1 MSNSEMESTKFARLN
16 DSNYVSWSLRMEA
29 ELVRK
34 DLWGWVSGEW
44 GMPEVIQ
51 EAAARDDGTPAVTKA
66 HVKENT
72 KERALAKKKWAEARA
87 EIILR
92 VEDSQLS
99 HVTYT
104 DPAEIWNQLKLVH
117 RARGFATRI
126 SIKRK
131 FFTAR
136 KKPNEPMSAWIS
148 RIRGIANHLN
158 EIGAKVDNEE
168 VILALTMGLPEH
180 YNNLIITLDSSTQLE
195 IDTVITR
202 LLNEEIRQEAIP
214 GDGSGSQGSQPRE
227 VALAATTRDRS
238 AKSHITCFRCGR
250 KGHYRS
256 ECPRSADE
264 RSDGKS
270 DSGRKNKYDEAAV
283 LAIGPDDSIED
294 IW

>member
-1 MSNSEMESTKFARLN
+1 MEFTKFARLN

-34 DLWGWVSGEW
+34 DLWEWVSGEC

-51 EAAARDDGTPAVTKA
+51 EAPAGDDGTPAVTKTN
-66 HVKENT
+66 VKKNVE
-72 KERALAKKKWAEARA
+72 ERALAKKKWAEARA
-87 EIILR
+87 ELILR

-99 HVTYT
+99 HVTSAN
-104 DPAEIWNQLKLVH
+104 PAEIWSQLKLVH

-136 KKPNEPMSAWIS
+136 KKPDESMSAWIS

-158 EIGAKVDNEE
+158 EIGAKVKDEE
-168 VILALTMGLPEH
+168 VILALTMCLPDH

-195 IDTVITR
+195 INTVITR
-202 LLNEEIRQEAIP
+202 LLNEEIRQEASP
-214 GDGSGSQGSQPRE
+214 GDGSRSQGSQPRE
-227 VALAATTRDRS
+227 VAFVATTRDRS

-256 ECPRSADE
+256 ECPRSAE
-264 RSDGKS
+264 GSDGKS
-270 DSGRKNKYDEAAV
+270 EGRKKSHKCDEEAG
-283 LAIGPDDSIED
+283 LAIGPNDDDCD

>member
-1 MSNSEMESTKFARLN
+1 MESTKFARLN

-29 ELVRK
+29 ELIRK
-34 DLWGWVSGEW
+34 DLWEWVSGELE
-44 GMPEVIQ
+44 MPEAIY
-51 EAAARDDGTPAVTKA
+51 EAPAEDGVPAVTKTQ
-66 HVKENT
+66 VKENA

-99 HVTYT
+99 HVTSAS
-104 DPAEIWNQLKLVH
+104 PAEIWNQLKLVH

-136 KKPNEPMSAWIS
+136 KKANEPMSAWIS

-168 VILALTMGLPEH
+168 IILALTMGLPDH
-180 YNNLIITLDSSTQLE
+180 YNNLIISLDSSTQLE

-202 LLNEEIRQEAIP
+202 LLNEEIRQEALP
-214 GDGSGSQGSQPRE
+214 GDGPRYQGSQPRPGE
-227 VALAATTRDRS
+227 IALAAATRDRS
-238 AKSHITCFRCGR
+238 AKSHITCFRCGE

-256 ECPRSADE
+256 ECPRANNGKG
-264 RSDGKS
+264 SDGKS
-270 DSGRKNKYDEAAV
+270 DGGKKCNNCDEAATMAV
-283 LAIGPDDSIED
+283 LDDCEEC
-294 IW
+294 W

>member
-1 MSNSEMESTKFARLN
+1 MKFARLN

-34 DLWGWVSGEW
+34 DLWGWVSGEL

-51 EAAARDDGTPAVTKA
+51 EAPAAEDGTPAVTKTQ
-66 HVKENT
+66 VKENA
-72 KERALAKKKWAEARA
+72 KERALAKKKWAEGRA

-99 HVTYT
+99 HVTSA
-104 DPAEIWNQLKLVH
+104 DPAEIWDQLKLVH

-136 KKPNEPMSAWIS
+136 KKANEPMSAWIS

-158 EIGAKVDNEE
+158 EIGAKVGNEE
-168 VILALTMGLPEH
+168 IILALTMGLPDQ

-202 LLNEEIRQEAIP
+202 LLNEEIRQEALP
-214 GDGSGSQGSQPRE
+214 GDGPGSQGSSPRE
-227 VALAATTRDRS
+227 VALVANTRDRS
-238 AKSHITCFRCGR
+238 AGKSHITCFGCGR

-256 ECPRSADE
+256 ECPRAE
-264 RSDGKS
+264 KGKGSDGKS
-270 DSGRKNKYDEAAV
+270 DGGKKCHRCDHEEAT
-283 LAIGPDDSIED
+283 LAIVSDDCEE
-294 IW
+294 W